1 MSSKESAIP
10 AIIHVSREAFR
21 MYSSLSRRTNRPE
34 ASAEEEGERVER
46 KQRPFKDYEQAFF
59 LAAALGIIDGSKMKI
74 EGDKEQLL
82 RTEFL
87 KNDDNYKPMR
97 QLIRSKY
104 DVKDDREV
112 LELMTEFAEHGIRE
126 LHATY
131 QKTNSIDFFQI
142 AERVE

>member
-1 MSSKESAIP
+1 MSAKEP

-21 MYSSLSRRTNRPE
+21 MYSSLSRRTNKPGQIDE
-34 ASAEEEGERVER
+34 DQGERIER

-59 LAAALGIIDGSKMKI
+59 LAAALGIIDEAKRPV
-74 EGDKEQLL
+74 EGEREQLL

-87 KNDDNYKPMR
+87 KNDENFKPMR

-112 LELMTEFAEHGIRE
+112 FDLMTQFAEHGIRE

-131 QKTNSIDFFQI
+131 QKTGSIDFFQI